1 MILVSCPEWPKI
13 FSNITQQPVL
23 REVQLPTS
31 FDREKKYE
39 ALVGPYSNYLL
50 PRVRLT
56 AIKVQNLGLISVISH
71 SIHACHHGMTLV
83 TF

>member
-31 FDREKKYE
+31 FDREKKCG
-39 ALVGPYSNYLL
+39 ALIGPSSDYLL

-56 AIKVQNLGLISVISH
+56 AIKVQNLGLVSVISH
-71 SIHACHHGMTLV
+71 SIHACHHGDILV